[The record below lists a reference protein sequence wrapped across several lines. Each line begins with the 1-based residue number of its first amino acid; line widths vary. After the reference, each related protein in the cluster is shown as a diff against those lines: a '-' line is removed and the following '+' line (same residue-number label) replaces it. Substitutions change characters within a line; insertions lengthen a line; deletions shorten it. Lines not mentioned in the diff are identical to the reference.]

1 LDLSL
6 SSAAF
11 LLAYWVSDSHGIL
24 DLLGWEPYNALAV
37 FAVANA
43 LIFYLFDLNKGI
55 IRYTGFHEL
64 GRLLLV
70 GFLSTLLLAI
80 LNLGIALFETPNHL
94 LFWLGYFTFFVFSL
108 GAYRAIVKYAYHH
121 YFTGIK
127 PNRKVAIYG
136 AGDLGAASKAAIDQ
150 SPASLFHLTLFIDDN
165 PRKHHKRLDGVPIGS
180 FQDFARLHAKSAFD
194 TVIVA
199 TKTADPD
206 QRKLLLDFCLEHGI
220 NVLKSP
226 PLESWPHKTFRLDQ
240 LQRIRIEDLLERQP
254 IRIHKPELA
263 NHFAGKRVLVT
274 GAAGSIGS
282 ELVRQILRHIPLSVI
297 VCDQGETP
305 LHDLLL
311 ELEPLCCGVDLQP
324 YLASVTDEVRMNR
337 LFQVYRPDYVFHAAA
352 YKHVPMMER
361 FPSEAVRVN
370 TLGTQLMADLSI
382 KWDVQRFVMVSTDKA
397 VNPSNIMGASKRLA
411 EIYVQGL
418 SQVTEHHTRFITTRF
433 GNVLGSN
440 GSVVQ
445 RFQSQIESG
454 GPLTVT
460 HPEITRYFM
469 LIPEAC
475 QLVLEASLMGKGG
488 ELFAFDM
495 GQPVKIADM
504 ARKMI
509 RLNGLQPD
517 IDIALEF
524 TGLRPGEKLYEEV
537 LSAQE
542 ENLEP
547 YHEKILIA
555 KVRPVDLPV
564 MHRHFSILDA
574 LLKDGVPER
583 KLVAYMKNAIPEFIS
598 QNSAFEELDPIKVP
612 PDPRPSHG

>member
-1 LDLSL
+1 
-6 SSAAF
+6 
-11 LLAYWVSDSHGIL
+11 
-24 DLLGWEPYNALAV
+24 
-37 FAVANA
+37 
-43 LIFYLFDLNKGI
+43 
-55 IRYTGFHEL
+55 
-64 GRLLLV
+64 
-70 GFLSTLLLAI
+70 
-80 LNLGIALFETPNHL
+80 
-94 LFWLGYFTFFVFSL
+94 
-108 GAYRAIVKYAYHH
+108 
-121 YFTGIK
+121 
-127 PNRKVAIYG
+127 
-136 AGDLGAASKAAIDQ
+136 
-150 SPASLFHLTLFIDDN
+150 
-165 PRKHHKRLDGVPIGS
+165 
-180 FQDFARLHAKSAFD
+180 
-194 TVIVA
+194 
-199 TKTADPD
+199 
-206 QRKLLLDFCLEHGI
+206 
-220 NVLKSP
+220 
-226 PLESWPHKTFRLDQ
+226 
-240 LQRIRIEDLLERQP
+240 
-254 IRIHKPELA
+254 
-263 NHFAGKRVLVT
+263 
-274 GAAGSIGS
+274 
-282 ELVRQILRHIPLSVI
+282 
-297 VCDQGETP
+297 
-305 LHDLLL
+305 
-311 ELEPLCCGVDLQP
+311 
-324 YLASVTDEVRMNR
+324 
-337 LFQVYRPDYVFHAAA
+337 
-352 YKHVPMMER
+352 MER

-445 RFQSQIESG
+445 RFQSQIEAG

-509 RLNGLQPD
+509 RLNGLRPD

>member
-1 LDLSL
+1 MDLSL
-6 SSAAF
+6 SCAAF
-11 LLAYWVSDSHGIL
+11 LLAYWIS
-24 DLLGWEPYNALAV
+24 EPPRIFGLPGREPCGALAV

-43 LIFYLFDLNKGI
+43 VVFYLFDLNKGI

-70 GFLSTLLLAI
+70 GFLSTLLLGIFNLSFAI
-80 LNLGIALFETPNHL
+80 FEASDHVL
-94 LFWLGYFTFFVFSL
+94 LWLVYFTLFVFFL
-108 GAYRAIVKYAYHH
+108 GAYRASVKYIYRQR
-121 YFTGIK
+121 YS
-127 PNRKVAIYG
+127 PRKTDRRVAIYG
-136 AGDLGAASKAAIDQ
+136 ANDLGAATKATIDQ
-150 SPASLFHLTLFIDDN
+150 SPASLFRLVLFIDDN
-165 PRKHHKRLDGVPIGS
+165 PRKHYKRLDGIPIGG
-180 FQDFARLHAKSAFD
+180 FEDFARLHAKKAFD
-194 TVIVA
+194 TVVVA
-199 TKTADPD
+199 TKISDPD
-206 QRKLLLDFCLEHGI
+206 KKKQLLDFCLEQRI

-226 PLESWPHKTFRLDQ
+226 PLKSWSRQKIRLDQ

-263 NHFAGKRVLVT
+263 NHFTGKRVLVT

-282 ELVRQILRHIPLSVI
+282 ELVRQILYHKPQSVV
-297 VCDQGETP
+297 VCDQAETP
-305 LHDLLL
+305 LHLLLL
-311 ELEPLCCGVDLQP
+311 ELEPLCGGVDLEP

-337 LFQVYRPDYVFHAAA
+337 LFHNYRPDYVFHAAA

-370 TLGTQLMADLSI
+370 TLGTQLVANLSV
-382 KWDVQRFVMVSTDKA
+382 KWGVQRFVMVSTDKA

-418 SQVTEHHTRFITTRF
+418 AQTTTHHTRFITTRF

-445 RFQSQIESG
+445 RFQDQIDSG

-460 HPEITRYFM
+460 HPDITRYFM

-504 ARKMI
+504 AKKMI

-517 IDIALEF
+517 VDIALEY

-537 LSAQE
+537 LSEQE

-555 KVRPVDLPV
+555 KVRPVDLPL
-564 MHRHFSILDA
+564 MNRHFSILNT
-574 LLKDGVPER
+574 LLKDGVPET

-598 QNSAFEELDPIKVP
+598 QNSAFQELDPVETP
-612 PDPRPSHG
+612 PVTSPKR